1 MDRITSISPTLL
13 LSLTTHCPQ
22 RLIQTVKWGK
32 CIRQR
37 AVWPRTDWNQKWSKN
52 EDKQVPAAVDDRWA
66 RRPTFS
72 GPLPPSTLQEVCDWC
87 CNLLCD
93 GNCDPG
99 IQDNFVEIYVRNNSH
114 GQANPSTIRQAG
126 DMVDYKLQFSALYAY
141 IAYAHIYHTA
151 SANDN
156 R

>member
-22 RLIQTVKWGK
+22 RLIQTGKRGK
-32 CIRQR
+32 CMAQR

-52 EDKQVPAAVDDRWA
+52 ADKQVPAAVDDRWA
-66 RRPTFS
+66 RIPTFLAHCHQAHCMRS
-72 GPLPPSTLQEVCDWC
+72 ATDVAIYCVIVIAIQAFKEI
-87 CNLLCD
+87 LLKY
-93 GNCDPG
+93 N
-99 IQDNFVEIYVRNNSH
+99 VRNNSH